1 MSNKAKLH
9 IPDTW
14 LTLSIIGLYSII
26 QAFTLLRI
34 YAMLQLDE
42 MEINWP
48 ELIQDRVVS
57 WLIGLAFIILIV
69 QTTRRFLL
77 ENKSWSRIVLIHF
90 FFALITSVIWY
101 SCILLLS
108 ALLGSEDP
116 LPSSGKNIFFWYL
129 MNTDKLFLLYLVTV
143 SFTYSYYYFQR
154 DSINKIQ
161 RSQMQSQLL
170 ETRLK
175 ILQSQLHPHFL
186 FNTLNSIAS
195 LMDIDVKRAKEMVA
209 DLGDLLRQ
217 VLENSDKEMHL
228 VPLSRELEIL
238 KKYVSIEKTRFSEDL
253 EVEWNIGPNLE
264 RAQIPSLL
272 LQPLVENAI
281 QHGFSRNHTQLK
293 IGIQLARSNGHMQIS
308 ITDNGKGLSPE
319 EEGQVFHAGM
329 GLSNTFA
336 RLKSLYGDQFVFSVE
351 NLYPGVRNFIEI
363 PCTTDALVSN

>member
-1 MSNKAKLH
+1 MIQVLFWIIMFVYYVSSDWEYTENKQVLFEKFFIKVLMQIALCYTVIYLLIPRLLNQNRKIAFGLSFFLATYVVHITYTASRAFYLEPKYPDFFRRNDFWEKLFDFKLYFVN
-9 IPDTW
+9 ITW
-14 LTLSIIGLYSII
+14 FILPT
-26 QAFTLLRI
+26 
-34 YAMLQLDE
+34 
-42 MEINWP
+42 
-48 ELIQDRVVS
+48 
-57 WLIGLAFIILIV
+57 IILLAWKYY
-69 QTTRRFLL
+69 QDQK
-77 ENKSWSRIVLIHF
+77 EVLILREEKRITELN
-90 FFALITSVIWY
+90 AL
-101 SCILLLS
+101 
-108 ALLGSEDP
+108 
-116 LPSSGKNIFFWYL
+116 KN
-129 MNTDKLFLLYLVTV
+129 
-143 SFTYSYYYFQR
+143 
-154 DSINKIQ
+154 
-161 RSQMQSQLL
+161 QLN
-170 ETRLK
+170 
-175 ILQSQLHPHFL
+175 PHFL

-228 VPLSRELEIL
+228 VPLSTELDIL

-253 EVEWNIGPNLE
+253 EVEWDIGPNLDW
-264 RAQIPSLL
+264 AQIPSLL

-363 PCTTDALVSN
+363 PCTTDVLVSN